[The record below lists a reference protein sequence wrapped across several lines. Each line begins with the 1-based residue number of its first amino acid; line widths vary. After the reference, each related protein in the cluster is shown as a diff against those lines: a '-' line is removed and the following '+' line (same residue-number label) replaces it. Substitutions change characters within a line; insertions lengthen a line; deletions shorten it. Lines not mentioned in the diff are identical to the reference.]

1 MANLADEIP
10 GASVGPEVIIGR
22 RPKRTVLMNGMTPYV
37 GGDQFFN
44 DKSPLPIANPAGAP
58 ITYK

>member
-1 MANLADEIP
+1 
-10 GASVGPEVIIGR
+10 
-22 RPKRTVLMNGMTPYV
+22 MNGMTPYV